1 MAPTAETQLVEFL
14 CEQIAIRT
22 KAVASTIHADSLLV
36 ELGLESLDAVLL
48 CGDVED
54 RFGVDVDPAAIFEH
68 ETLGAFARSVLQ
80 RTEH

>member
-1 MAPTAETQLVEFL
+1 
-14 CEQIAIRT
+14 
-22 KAVASTIHADSLLV
+22 
-36 ELGLESLDAVLL
+36 VLL